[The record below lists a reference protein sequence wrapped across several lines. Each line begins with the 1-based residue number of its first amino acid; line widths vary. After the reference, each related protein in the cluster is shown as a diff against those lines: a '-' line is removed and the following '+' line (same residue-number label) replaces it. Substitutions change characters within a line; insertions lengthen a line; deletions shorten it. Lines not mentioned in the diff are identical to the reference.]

1 VVSGAEPA
9 AILKLIKELDA
20 WRRQAISAAKDKNA
34 TRAAHWL
41 YAGTLAL
48 AASEQLRVDFTA
60 MLDEID
66 ELDASWDK
74 ARRDAL
80 AIRVRNLGRRRVLV
94 PRLGHCYAT
103 LSQVR
108 DDRPAW
114 WTPVVRYFGGQFD
127 QHQAEYLVS
136 QLAAHANNTL
146 EWVGARTHEATPIGM
161 ADVEQA
167 IRRRRRGVGRES
179 QARRTELTVASVGN
193 RSPRGE
199 RGSRRA
205 TRPRGEGL
213 RSPATTEYR
222 DRVAHRRV

>member
-1 VVSGAEPA
+1 MVSGAEPA

-41 YAGTLAL
+41 YAGTLAV

-80 AIRVRNLGRRRVLV
+80 AMRVRDLGRRRILA

-108 DDRPAW
+108 DDRPTW
-114 WTPVVRYFGGQFD
+114 WTPVVR
-127 QHQAEYLVS
+127 
-136 QLAAHANNTL
+136 
-146 EWVGARTHEATPIGM
+146 
-161 ADVEQA
+161 
-167 IRRRRRGVGRES
+167 
-179 QARRTELTVASVGN
+179 
-193 RSPRGE
+193 
-199 RGSRRA
+199 
-205 TRPRGEGL
+205 
-213 RSPATTEYR
+213 
-222 DRVAHRRV
+222 